1 MENELLEET
10 THSPYFCKLEKY
22 LQRRAIIKE
31 YSEACLSDL
40 ATALES
46 VELDKATLTL
56 TFKDSESVE
65 KFNENKNEFYLPRF
79 REIYLDAKRMIEMLG
94 IEAHFHFNNIE
105 AKIKPIKEPL
115 KRTIF
120 YTRKPRPINMDL
132 TNHTDFTC
140 KVFAKMIQSNNERCL
155 KQKT

>member
-1 MENELLEET
+1 MWLLRSYGDPYLSGSLVMGNELIEAT

-46 VELDKATLTL
+46 VELEKATLML

-65 KFNENKNEFYLPRF
+65 KFNESETTP
-79 REIYLDAKRMIEMLG
+79 
-94 IEAHFHFNNIE
+94 
-105 AKIKPIKEPL
+105 
-115 KRTIF
+115 
-120 YTRKPRPINMDL
+120 
-132 TNHTDFTC
+132 C
-140 KVFAKMIQSNNERCL
+140 
-155 KQKT
+155 

>member
-1 MENELLEET
+1 MGNELIEAT

-46 VELDKATLTL
+46 VELEKATLML

-65 KFNENKNEFYLPRF
+65 KFNESETTP
-79 REIYLDAKRMIEMLG
+79 
-94 IEAHFHFNNIE
+94 
-105 AKIKPIKEPL
+105 
-115 KRTIF
+115 
-120 YTRKPRPINMDL
+120 
-132 TNHTDFTC
+132 C
-140 KVFAKMIQSNNERCL
+140 
-155 KQKT
+155 